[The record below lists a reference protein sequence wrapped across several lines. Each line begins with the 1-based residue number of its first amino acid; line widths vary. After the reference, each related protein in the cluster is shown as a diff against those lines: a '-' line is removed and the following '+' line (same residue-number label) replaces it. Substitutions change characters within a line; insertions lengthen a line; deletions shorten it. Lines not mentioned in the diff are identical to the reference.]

1 MLSFTFLEE
10 AIGHIIVD
18 HSACLMP
25 KFTSYP
31 DKWADNCQERSQQ
44 HPKY

>member
-31 DKWADNCQERSQQ
+31 DKWADNC
-44 HPKY
+44 